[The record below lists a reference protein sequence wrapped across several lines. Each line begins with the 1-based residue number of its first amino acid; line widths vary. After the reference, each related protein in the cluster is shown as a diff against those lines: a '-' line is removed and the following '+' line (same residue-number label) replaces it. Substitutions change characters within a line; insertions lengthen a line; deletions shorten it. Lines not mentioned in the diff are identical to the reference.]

1 MKEEKAKKNFNF
13 FKLIVFFGLLSQ
25 NLDADSKDLSDEV
38 GLFRSLDSKKFDL
51 THAENRC
58 LKKNRD
64 LLASRLQERSARMS
78 YLQSISAFLPA
89 VDLSR
94 GWVKLNGLPRAN
106 EHQISFTQVLLA
118 PELSIKKSQK
128 RLEWCRAALEK
139 VAVENRLLL
148 LVRTAYFTCVLRRA
162 NEIDQLNRVRLMQS
176 SLNREQSRLR
186 VGQATKLEVNQVQT
200 ALCHALSDY
209 LTCVQAGRAAK
220 DQLAEYLGFDESDE
234 GVPEVLD
241 AEICPEKLSFLKGKL
256 KPLPK
261 DFLFG
266 DHENRNKIDPIE
278 EMTKKQSLFAENAK
292 DLIIA
297 QALQYQPAMQLAKI
311 ELAMSRLAI
320 KEKKSR
326 YLPNVAA
333 GCARNNIEYPMGT
346 LLNGRQRWQAQ
357 IDVTWRL
364 FDGLGRER
372 GLRSS
377 QLNMRAIEY
386 QIIKKRCDLRRKICE
401 RLFSIEVK
409 FLAYSAARLG
419 ALVAEQALTLAKER
433 YRLGE
438 ITALDFRQS
447 ANQLLHANV
456 QKQSAGFDSMIA
468 YFELCSDCADEQQK
482 ELGALSRLME
492 RA

>member
-1 MKEEKAKKNFNF
+1 MKKRKAKKIYIFSRLILF
-13 FKLIVFFGLLSQ
+13 FAFMSLK
-25 NLDADSKDLSDEV
+25 LDADSKDLSDEV
-38 GLFRSLDSKKFDL
+38 GLVRSLESKRFDL

-58 LKKNRD
+58 LQKNQD
-64 LLASRLQERSARMS
+64 LLASRLQERSARVS

-89 VDLSR
+89 VDLSG
-94 GWVKLNGLPRAN
+94 GWVKLSGLPRAN
-106 EHQISFTQVLLA
+106 VHQISISQALVA

-128 RLEWCRAALEK
+128 RLDWYRAALEK
-139 VAVENRLLL
+139 VGVENRLLL
-148 LVRTAYFTCVLRRA
+148 LVRTAYFTCVLKRA
-162 NEIDQLNRVRLMQS
+162 VEIDHLNRVRLMQLS
-176 SLNREQSRLR
+176 FDQEKSRLR
-186 VGQATKLEVNQVQT
+186 VGQATTLEVNQVQT

-209 LTCVQAGRAAK
+209 LTSVQAARVAK
-220 DQLAEYLGFDESDE
+220 DQLAEYLGLDE
-234 GVPEVLD
+234 GDEDVPEVLD
-241 AEICPEKLSFLKGKL
+241 AEICPEKISFLKEKL
-256 KPLPK
+256 KLLPK
-261 DFLFG
+261 DLLLG
-266 DHENRNKIDPIE
+266 NHQNHDKIDPIE
-278 EMTKKQSLFAENAK
+278 EMTKKQSLFDENAK
-292 DLIIA
+292 HLIIA
-297 QALQYQPAMQLAKI
+297 RALKYQPAMQMAKI
-311 ELAMSRLAI
+311 ELATGRLAI
-320 KEKKSR
+320 REKKSR

-333 GCARNNIEYPMGT
+333 CWARNNIDYPLGT

-357 IDVTWRL
+357 IDVSWRL
-364 FDGLGRER
+364 FDGLARER

-377 QLNMRAIEY
+377 QLNARAIEY

-409 FLAYSAARLG
+409 LLAYSAARQG

-482 ELGALSRLME
+482 ELDAISRFME